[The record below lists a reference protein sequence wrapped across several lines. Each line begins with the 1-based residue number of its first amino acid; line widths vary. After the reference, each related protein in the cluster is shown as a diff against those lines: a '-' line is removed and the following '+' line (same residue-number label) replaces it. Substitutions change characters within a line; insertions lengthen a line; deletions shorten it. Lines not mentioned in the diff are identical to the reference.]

1 MTASTIKKID
11 NLRLLIVPLI
21 VIAKIVRHTI
31 MYERLVLTGRG
42 WDYIPFINEGNHHF
56 RLNVFDFESAS
67 GSIVS
72 VAEHNAKVLA
82 ECFNIY
88 GLTTTYYG
96 WEIFITIVFNFL
108 LYKVIVIYYKSHPF
122 VTQKETFFIY
132 LNIVVLNIFCFCMAK
147 EYFQMIF
154 WFVAMWALK
163 GTMSKRMG
171 IVKVAIALALTV
183 LFTRKYY
190 GLVFIYFLLVDFF
203 VDYVFGR
210 TNALRKSK
218 IKLVFKVV
226 LVLAIM
232 AGMYYIIS
240 TVVQFEA
247 EDTYQ
252 ELERANSTDRGG
264 NASST
269 IYPIFDRGGGTWVMT
284 AEYFIKIFRLMFP
297 VELLARFKPTY
308 LVFIVYQGML
318 FYFLLVALRRRRIN
332 PVERNLA
339 TDLYIAIW
347 LTSAAFEPDFGSW
360 IRHQSVALPAMLY
373 MLGGDVIPQK
383 PKRLRRLR

>member
-1 MTASTIKKID
+1 MIQNRTKNNIIY
-11 NLRLLIVPLI
+11 LRVLLIPIII
-21 VIAKIVRHTI
+21 VAKLVRHTI
-31 MYERLVLTGRG
+31 MYDRLVALGIG
-42 WDYIPFINEGNHHF
+42 WDFIPSINQGDHHF
-56 RLNVFDFESAS
+56 LLSIYSFDQVTTT
-67 GSIVS
+67 GS
-72 VAEHNAKVLA
+72 VARNNTIAFSESI
-82 ECFNIY
+82 NIF
-88 GLTTTYYG
+88 GITTYYG
-96 WEIFITIVFNFL
+96 WEVFISIIFNLL
-108 LYKVIVIYYKSHPF
+108 LYKVIVSYYKTHPY
-122 VTQKETFFIY
+122 VTKTENLFIY
-132 LNIVVLNIFCFCMAK
+132 LNIIILNIFCFCMAK

-203 VDYVFGR
+203 VDYVFGK

-240 TVVQFEA
+240 TVVQIEA

-252 ELERANSTDRGG
+252 ELERVNSTDRGG

-308 LVFIVYQGML
+308 FIFIVYQGML

-373 MLGGDVIPQK
+373 MLGGDVVPQK